1 MARHRCSNW
10 LLTFLISLPFSLHA
24 GAPAWQAELEKIQV
38 QSKSQPHEANILID
52 RWLRQISPTE
62 LELREQLINTKAYN
76 LIILSEHNNV
86 GQSLQAWRDEMQAV
100 APRGPPL
107 GGVHLDTH
115 PNLDI
120 NTSATIVKLPF
131 DTERQG
137 FSYANAPQSVGVC
150 RHHTELPRG

>member
-1 MARHRCSNW
+1 MARHRCSTW

-52 RWLRQISPTE
+52 GWLRQISPTE

-86 GQSLQAWRDEMQAV
+86 GHPIWSGHPIWTPIQTLTLTLQQ
-100 APRGPPL
+100 P
-107 GGVHLDTH
+107 
-115 PNLDI
+115 
-120 NTSATIVKLPF
+120 
-131 DTERQG
+131 
-137 FSYANAPQSVGVC
+137 
-150 RHHTELPRG
+150 